1 MRSLQQRGAVVAFAA
16 IAGVLVSAGCGS
28 SSSTDS
34 AHIRAVNVA
43 VNAGSA
49 AVTVNGGA
57 IDGNLAFG
65 QISNYN
71 FIGQSSSLF
80 GFTTSVTFPAPTT
93 LPVGPTL
100 TLKTGS
106 FYTGY
111 LIGRAD
117 TAIKTTDPRFLQSV
131 VTGDRGASASYT
143 PSLPYTPPPAG
154 SANIRILNAAPDAG
168 PVDVLINGKT
178 AYAAVT
184 YPRFPTVPAGSTAGT
199 PAPAVNPVTAY
210 FAVSASAPT
219 IQVNAAG
226 TATVLVPAAPLA
238 ITSGNVYTVLITE
251 PTTAP
256 TTTYGLQTV
265 PD

>member
-1 MRSLQQRGAVVAFAA
+1 MRILQQRGALVALAA

-34 AHIRAVNVA
+34 AHVRAVNVA
-43 VNAGSA
+43 SSAGNA

-57 IDGNLAFG
+57 IDGNMAFG

-80 GFTTSVTFPAPTT
+80 GFTTSVTFPTPTT

-100 TLKTGS
+100 TLSTGS

-117 TAIKTTDPRFLQSV
+117 AAIKTTDPRFLQSV

-143 PSLPYTPPPAG
+143 PSLPYTPPPTG

-168 PVDVLINGKT
+168 PVDVLINGRT
-178 AYAAVT
+178 AYAAVA
-184 YPRFPTVPAGSTAGT
+184 YPRFPTVPPGSPAGT
-199 PAPAVNPVTAY
+199 PTPAVNPVTAY
-210 FAVSASAPT
+210 LAVSASAPT

-226 TATVLVPAAPLA
+226 TATVLVPTTPLSVS
-238 ITSGNVYTVLITE
+238 SGNVYTVLITE
-251 PTTAP
+251 PTITP